1 MPVECLPAIAANTFS
16 MHTITSSKLLA
27 KLKLNYATAVAAVLC
42 EREKGGGGG
51 QGRGWQAGQTL
62 RYIVEHFIKLCRQLT
77 PKCHVARGEGG
88 SKGEGVKATREE
100 SWEVGS
106 SGKCA

>member
-42 EREKGGGGG
+42 EREKGGGG
-51 QGRGWQAGQTL
+51 AGAWL
-62 RYIVEHFIKLCRQLT
+62 
-77 PKCHVARGEGG
+77 AGG
-88 SKGEGVKATREE
+88 ADTALHR
-100 SWEVGS
+100 
-106 SGKCA
+106 